1 MTDKKS
7 SGHRYVFV
15 CKSSSGSLFLPLS
28 NVCTE
33 AEALAWMD
41 QYKMDQYPINEVFI
55 FDINDRKKVVTK
67 KEIV

>member
-7 SGHRYVFV
+7 SDHRYVLV
-15 CKSSSGSLFLPLS
+15 RKAGNGSLHLSLS

-41 QYKMDQYPINEVFI
+41 QYPLNEVFI